1 MIRGMLRD
9 GMLPGKYTYP
19 FLFKAC
25 GSLARNGL
33 VLGKS
38 LHCHVL
44 ELGYAL
50 DLYVLT
56 GTMNMYGQLGFLGE
70 ATKVFDNMP
79 QRDVASWTS
88 LITCYAA
95 NDCWEE
101 GLLAFN
107 FLRDDCMKSNS
118 NIGLRHGLLCSAG
131 ALDQAGCL
139 HSVLEKLSIDYA
151 RQAFDEMPKRDSF

>member
-1 MIRGMLRD
+1 MALSLYSKMLRD
-9 GMLPGKYTYP
+9 GMFPDKYTYP

-50 DLYVLT
+50 DL
-56 GTMNMYGQLGFLGE
+56 
-70 ATKVFDNMP
+70 
-79 QRDVASWTS
+79 

-118 NIGLRHGLLCSAG
+118 ATLVCVMGCCAQLG
-131 ALDQAGCL
+131 ALDQARCL
-139 HSVLEKLSIDYA
+139 HSVLEKLSIKFDVFVGNSLIDLYAKCGRIDYA